1 MRRSAKLL
9 GLAAAI
15 VVGSTARPALAD
27 ADSLVDHLGATEVGV
42 GEAMRAGAIG
52 AMATRLNPAGLP
64 LTNELVFDGS
74 FGYRPSDS
82 AQLGA
87 VAACDSTNLMPGC
100 FYYSYVAAD
109 PGPDG
114 STVHERAH
122 TGGITLS
129 RMINQRITVGWGMK
143 YFDFE
148 SDGMDE
154 GSGVNWDIGTTVRI
168 TETANLALVGYN
180 LWGAESPQFPRA
192 VAAGT
197 MIRPVPQL
205 ALSFDAVWELGLEDD
220 QQTGR
225 YGGGAAYILSGNN
238 GQVGYPIRAGAVHDV
253 GTDGTYVTGGLG
265 FATMKMG
272 IDIAARKQVS
282 EGDELLVT
290 AGIRLYGPRQP
301 M

>member
-1 MRRSAKLL
+1 MRVPAKLL
-9 GLAAAI
+9 GLAAAFA
-15 VVGSTARPALAD
+15 VGTTARPALAD

-82 AQLGA
+82 AQLA
-87 VAACDSTNLMPGC
+87 SVAACDSTNLMPGC
-100 FYYSYVAAD
+100 FYYTYVGAD
-109 PGPDG
+109 PGMPGD
-114 STVHERAH
+114 TVHERAH
-122 TGGITLS
+122 TAGLTLS
-129 RMINQRITVGWGMK
+129 RMVNQRITIGSGVK

-148 SDGMDE
+148 SDGMDG
-154 GSGVNWDIGTTVRI
+154 GSGVNWDVGTTVRI
-168 TETANLALVGYN
+168 TESANLALVGYN

-192 VAAGT
+192 IAAGS

-205 ALSFDAVWELGLEDD
+205 SLSFDAVWELGKEDGEK
-220 QQTGR
+220 TGR
-225 YGGGAAYILSGNN
+225 YGGGAAYFLTGRN
-238 GQVGYPIRAGAVHDV
+238 GQVGYPIRAGALHDV

-282 EGDELLVT
+282 SGDELLIT